1 MNYDRTQFVFN
12 DPVFVEEIGHVRFLK
27 YKEYLKLI
35 EELSYIKMNVLHV
48 YHLYR
53 KMLKDDKEALEGLEA
68 IKEESLIAIVCSQE
82 NFFNAY
88 QKIFSTVLDVNDS
101 DSTWSPEL
109 VTLWEEEKNTYE
121 SIYGESSFEKTLMHK
136 ALEIL
141 FSNEDLFMSFR
152 QLILD
157 MQMLVEDHVSPNPEI
172 QAGIEASRDLKNQD
186 SDGLMPLDIVTS
198 IVAGTSNSFE
208 EVGNM
213 TVLQVNSIF
222 YRIGA
227 FKNYDANIIFA
238 SVGADIKIEPW
249 SQSIDLYK
257 KEEVGIKE
265 KEFNKKFGG
274 MFG

>member
-12 DPVFVEEIGHVRFLK
+12 DPVFVEEIGYVRFLK
-27 YKEYLKLI
+27 YKEYLSLI
-35 EELSYIKMNVLHV
+35 EELSYIKMSVLHV

-53 KMLKDDKEALEGLEA
+53 KMLKDSKEDLEGLEA
-68 IKEESLIAIVCSQE
+68 IKEESLIAIVLNQE
-82 NFFNAY
+82 TFFSAY

-109 VTLWEEEKNTYE
+109 VTLWEEEKSTYE
-121 SIYGESSFEKTLMHK
+121 SIYGESSFEKTLTHK
-136 ALEIL
+136 ALELI
-141 FSNEDLFMSFR
+141 FSDEDLFMSFR

-238 SVGADIKIEPW
+238 SAGADIKIEPW

>member
-12 DPVFVEEIGHVRFLK
+12 DPILVEEIGYVRFLK
-27 YKEYLKLI
+27 YKEYLKMI
-35 EELSYIKMNVLHV
+35 EELSYIKMNVLHI

-53 KMLKDDKEALEGLEA
+53 KMLKGDKEGLEGLEA
-68 IKEESLIAIVCSQE
+68 IKEESLIAIVYNQE
-82 NFFNAY
+82 NFLEAY
-88 QKIFSTVLDVNDS
+88 YKIFLSVLDINDR
-101 DSTWSPEL
+101 DSSWSPEL
-109 VTLWEEEKNTYE
+109 IKLWEDERIAYE
-121 SIYGESSFEKTLMHK
+121 SVYGESSFEKTLAQK
-136 ALEIL
+136 AIELI
-141 FSNEDLFMSFR
+141 FSNEDLFVSFR

-157 MQMLVEDHVSPNPEI
+157 MQMLVEDPVNPNPEI
-172 QAGIEASRDLKNQD
+172 QAGIEASRDLKNQE

-265 KEFNKKFGG
+265 KDFNKKFGG

>member
-12 DPVFVEEIGHVRFLK
+12 DPVFVEEIGYVRFLK
-27 YKEYLKLI
+27 YKEYLSLI

-53 KMLKDDKEALEGLEA
+53 KMLKDDKEGLEGLEA
-68 IKEESLIAIVCSQE
+68 IKEESLIAIVYNQE
-82 NFFNAY
+82 TFFLAY
-88 QKIFSTVLDVNDS
+88 HKIFSAVLDINDKNDS
-101 DSTWSPEL
+101 WSAEL
-109 VTLWEEEKNTYE
+109 VRLWEDEKIAYE
-121 SIYGESSFEKTLMHK
+121 SVYGESSFEKTLTQK
-136 ALEIL
+136 AVELI

-157 MQMLVEDHVSPNPEI
+157 MQMLVEDPVNPNPEI
-172 QAGIEASRDLKNQD
+172 QAGIEASRDLKNQE